1 MPKLKISSASLVE
14 AARARID
21 EIETAD
27 AIAMLDDPKVT
38 FVDIRDIRERQ
49 RNGAIPGSF
58 HCPRGLAEFWIDPEG
73 DYYKEIFGEDRT
85 FIFHCAI
92 GWRSALT
99 VATLND
105 MGFDCAHLK
114 DGFSDWVRQDG
125 PIDKPD
131 AST

>member
-1 MPKLKISSASLVE
+1 MSKLKISSAELVQR
-14 AARARID
+14 ARARIEEVD
-21 EIETAD
+21 TQD
-27 AIAMLDDPKVT
+27 AIAMLDDPNVT

-49 RNGAIPGSF
+49 RSGFIPGSF
-58 HCPRGLAEFWIDPEG
+58 HCPRGLAEFWIDPDG

-105 MGFDCAHLK
+105 MGFACVHLK
-114 DGFSDWVRQDG
+114 DGFSDWVRQNG
-125 PIDKPD
+125 PMQTADETP
-131 AST
+131 